1 MKNKSANDLKN
12 HPFVSDF
19 LSQLLG
25 EMKNA
30 AIQPLTDEE
39 PKVLQNITNQI
50 FGKLGS
56 DSIEASVLKELSK
69 EVFLQ
74 WRGNTEIGVSIM
86 CEFPRIKTSG
96 SSGVTGK
103 TSVDYGFSCKKY
115 SDFEK
120 KLNIAKQQ
128 KKVQLV

>member
-1 MKNKSANDLKN
+1 MKNKSANDLVN
-12 HPFVSDF
+12 HPVISDF

-25 EMKNA
+25 EMKNGV
-30 AIQPLTDEE
+30 IKPLTNEE

-69 EVFLQ
+69 EIFFQ

-96 SSGVTGK
+96 SLGVTGK
-103 TSVDYGFSCKKY
+103 TSVDYGFSCTKY

-120 KLNIAKQQ
+120 KLNMAKQQ
-128 KKVQLV
+128 KEAQLV